1 MASITWA
8 NVENFA
14 SELAAVPLAA
24 QDDIL
29 AIVNTWFAVDLFS
42 LGESDPQL
50 KLCRIL
56 LAAHMAST
64 VALPSGGASGA
75 GGSTI
80 TAESGGDG
88 LSVTYGSAT
97 LIQATNQLSETS
109 YGRQLDAIR
118 PTAARGPWVL

>member
-1 MASITWA
+1 MASITWT

-14 SELAAVPLAA
+14 AELSAVAVAA
-24 QDDIL
+24 QNDIL
-29 AIVNTWFAVDLFS
+29 AVVNAWFDVDLFS

-56 LAAHMAST
+56 LAAHIGSA
-64 VALPSGGASGA
+64 VALPSTGSAGA

-80 TAESGGDG
+80 TAEGGGDG

-97 LIQATNQLSETS
+97 LIQAGNQLSETS
-109 YGRQLDAIR
+109 YGRQLDMIR
-118 PTAARGPWVL
+118 PTAARGAWVL